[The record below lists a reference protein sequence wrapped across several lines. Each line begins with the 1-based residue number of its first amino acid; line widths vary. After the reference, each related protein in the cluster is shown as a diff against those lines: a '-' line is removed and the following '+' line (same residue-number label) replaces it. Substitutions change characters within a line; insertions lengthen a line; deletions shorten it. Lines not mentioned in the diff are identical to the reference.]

1 MEKKFLN
8 ANDVAQCMDISVSMA
23 YKVIRKLN
31 NELNAAGYLTIAGK
45 VSRAYLETRLYGGLP
60 A

>member
-31 NELNAAGYLTIAGK
+31 NELNAAGYLTIAGN
-45 VSRAYLETRLYGGLP
+45 VSRAYLETRLYGGLS